1 MSRVLVLDDEP
12 LIAMMLE
19 DWLTELGHE
28 TLGPARTIA
37 AALEFVENGAPEAA
51 ILDLSINGEASYAVA
66 EKLAARG
73 IPFAFATGHGAARL
87 QAPYNTAPVLGKP
100 FDFDAVNALVARLV
114 AAKPAPGGE

>member
-19 DWLTELGHE
+19 DWLAELGHQ

-37 AALEFVENGAPEAA
+37 AALELVENGAPEAA
-51 ILDLSINGEASYAVA
+51 ILDLSINGEMSYAVA
-66 EKLAARG
+66 ERLAVRG

-87 QAPYNTAPVLGKP
+87 QAPYDAVPMLGKP
-100 FDFDAVNALVARLV
+100 FDFAGVKAIVAKLT
-114 AAKPAPGGE
+114 GGAGG